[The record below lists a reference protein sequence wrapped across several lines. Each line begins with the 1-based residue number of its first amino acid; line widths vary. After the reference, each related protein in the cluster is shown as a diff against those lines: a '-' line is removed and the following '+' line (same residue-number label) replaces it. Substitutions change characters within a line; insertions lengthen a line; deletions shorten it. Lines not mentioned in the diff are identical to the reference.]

1 MYRSRSIAGIL
12 VCLVCLLSACG
23 NQPSTIAE
31 TSQPQEDKERNPE
44 QVTTVPATVTDAA
57 PVAPSAIPTGALLSP
72 LPTATVPITPHA
84 EGGETRPLSPLP
96 LPVRPGP
103 IGEQGPVPGEVP
115 EDLLKSIVKDLQERK
130 GIGREAITI
139 ERAAAVVWN
148 DGSLGCPQKG
158 MMYTQALVPG
168 YLVVLEAGGDLYN
181 YHAGESGHFILC
193 ERSLPG
199 QIVPPGGGI
208 DPLLEK

>member
-1 MYRSRSIAGIL
+1 MYHSKSIVGIL

-23 NQPSTIAE
+23 SQPSTLAG
-31 TSQPQEDKERNPE
+31 TTQPQVN
-44 QVTTVPATVTDAA
+44 VVTVPAGGTDPA
-57 PVAPSAIPTGALLSP
+57 PVTPPTMPTEVLQSP
-72 LPTATVPITPHA
+72 LPTGTMPITPLA
-84 EGGETRPLSPLP
+84 EGEGTRPLSPLP
-96 LPVRPGP
+96 LPVKPGP
-103 IGEQGPVPGEVP
+103 IGEQGAVRGEVP
-115 EDLLKSIVKDLQERK
+115 EDLLKSIVEDLQERK
-130 GIGREAITI
+130 GIGREAISI
-139 ERAAAVVWN
+139 ERVEAVVWR

-168 YLVVLEAGGDLYN
+168 YLVVLEVGGDLYN
-181 YHAGESGHFILC
+181 YHAAEYGHFFLC